1 LPGSA
6 SEGGGD
12 PVDAERWAGH
22 QREHAIRHEAYAAEM
37 ACAREYFEAVLAER
51 DRRLAVEREMLAT
64 GVNQRA
70 AEMERRL
77 IGLNELRN
85 EVLADRAQFV
95 TRAAFEPV
103 AARQESFLGRDYY
116 LEQAK
121 SLADKLDV
129 NVAAI
134 AELRR
139 EISNQRSRAA
149 GYAAAVGIAVVVMT
163 AVILLVQFTRTH

>member
-6 SEGGGD
+6 RDDVGD
-12 PVDAERWAGH
+12 PVDAQRWAGH
-22 QREHAIRHEAYAAEM
+22 QREHVIRHEAYIAEV
-37 ACAREYFEAVLAER
+37 ASVQAYFEAVLVER
-51 DRRLAVEREMLAT
+51 DRRLEVEREMLAT
-64 GVNQRA
+64 SVHQRA
-70 AEMERRL
+70 AEVERRL
-77 IGLNELRN
+77 VGLNELRN

-149 GYAAAVGIAVVVMT
+149 AYAAAVGIAVVVMT